1 VSRAATKPQ
10 SGRSHKP
17 SQHLDPREQLPLL
30 QSHPRFFLPIPVF
43 PGGVSRQVRRRSQ
56 VGLSATKSSQ
66 DAALSKANRNS
77 VYSLPF
83 WKKSRS
89 PSRPASRSRRPR
101 SIAWSVRASPRI
113 LPTASNPHTTSRRA
127 CAGMA
132 DSTPTESTKISPQF
146 NKSWTAVLAALLL
159 AFVALGAFGGHRWAR
174 SSEETV
180 SIHAEIPPRQVFHG
194 HYRRFWR
201 HARPFATGRQDR
213 LRCSFW

>member
-43 PGGVSRQVRRRSQ
+43 PGGVFRGKVVDVSSWPFSDEIVTTRRAFEGKSQ
-56 VGLSATKSSQ
+56 LSVFTA
-66 DAALSKANRNS
+66 
-77 VYSLPF
+77 
-83 WKKSRS
+83 
-89 PSRPASRSRRPR
+89 
-101 SIAWSVRASPRI
+101 I
-113 LPTASNPHTTSRRA
+113 LEKEPETITTSQPLAPPTLDRVVFA
-127 CAGMA
+127 CLAKDPADRFQSAHNVATGLRWMA

-159 AFVALGAFGGHRWAR
+159 AFVALGAFGGYRWAR